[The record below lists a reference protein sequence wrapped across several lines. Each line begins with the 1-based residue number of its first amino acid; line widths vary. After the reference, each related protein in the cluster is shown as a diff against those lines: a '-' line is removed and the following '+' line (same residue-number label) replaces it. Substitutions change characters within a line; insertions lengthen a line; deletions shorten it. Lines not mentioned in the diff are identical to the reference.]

1 MNDIFS
7 CKYSRD
13 KALSDDE
20 LLQVFDECDVDHS
33 GTISWNEFKQFLGE
47 RGFGLEFIEVC
58 ILLFRVCTVQ
68 QGCPKHRPGP
78 ENWPLWSAK
87 MGPRG
92 TMYTYCNGLLAPRD
106 PLGFSSWA

>member
-7 CKYSRD
+7 CEYSRD

-58 ILLFRVCTVQ
+58 IVISSMYCTAGLSKASARARKLAFMVS
-68 QGCPKHRPGP
+68 KNGP
-78 ENWPLWSAK
+78 TWDHVHVL
-87 MGPRG
+87 
-92 TMYTYCNGLLAPRD
+92 
-106 PLGFSSWA
+106 